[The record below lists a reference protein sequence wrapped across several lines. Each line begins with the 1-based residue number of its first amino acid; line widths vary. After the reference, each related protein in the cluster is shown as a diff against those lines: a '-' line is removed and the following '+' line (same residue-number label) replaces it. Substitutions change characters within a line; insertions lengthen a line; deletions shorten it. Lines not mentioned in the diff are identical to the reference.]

1 MDRLADLDQGL
12 KGKTKVAVIGGGWS
26 GLAAAVEL
34 ISNGTDVTVF
44 ESARQLGGRA
54 RGVDIN
60 GLRLDNGQHIL
71 IGAYRE
77 TLRLMRRV
85 GLDPERLLR
94 RLPLEL
100 SYPAGGFRM
109 KLPRIPAPLDLAFGL
124 LGAKGIDLREKLS
137 AVRFM
142 RSLQGSDYRLDG
154 DYSVTEL
161 LNRHQQSGALRRF
174 MWEPLCLAA
183 LNTAPEDA
191 SAQIFANVLR
201 DSLGGKQADTDLLL
215 PSSDL
220 SSVFPNAAAEFIE
233 KSGGCVRLA
242 PRVQELRPDLEILG
256 ERFDHV
262 ILAVAPQHA
271 VRFLEKQEETMAV
284 AEMIEGYSYEPI
296 GTVYAAY
303 PSDVQ
308 LPCPMLGLD
317 DGKSDRLGQW
327 VFARNSDD
335 NRTLLAFVLSAR
347 GAWDEEDAETLMRI
361 LHGELEQALG
371 RSLPQPAWHRVIR
384 ERRATFS
391 CVPNLPRPAAK
402 TAIPGLW
409 LVGDYVCADYP
420 ATLEG
425 AIRSGVAVARAIR
438 S

>member
-34 ISNGTDVTVF
+34 VAKGADVTVF
-44 ESARQLGGRA
+44 EAARQLGGRA
-54 RGVDIN
+54 RGVDID

-94 RLPLEL
+94 RHPLEL

-109 KLPRIPAPLDLAFGL
+109 KLPRIPAPLNLAFGL

-154 DYSVTEL
+154 DYSVAEL

-201 DSLGGKQADTDLLL
+201 DSLGGQQSDTDLLL

-233 KSGGCVRLA
+233 KSGGYVRLTT
-242 PRVQELRPDLEILG
+242 RVQELRPDFEVLG

-296 GTVYAAY
+296 GTAYAAY
-303 PSDVQ
+303 PSDVR

-361 LHGELEQALG
+361 LHGELEQTLG
-371 RSLPQPAWHRVIR
+371 RSLPQAAWHRVIR

-391 CVPNLPRPAAK
+391 CMPNLPRPAAR
-402 TAIPGLW
+402 TPIPGLW
-409 LVGDYVCADYP
+409 LAGDYVCANYP